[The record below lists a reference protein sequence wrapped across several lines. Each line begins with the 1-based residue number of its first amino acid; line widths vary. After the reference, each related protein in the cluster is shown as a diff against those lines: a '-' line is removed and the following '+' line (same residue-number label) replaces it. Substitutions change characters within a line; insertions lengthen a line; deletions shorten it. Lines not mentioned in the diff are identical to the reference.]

1 VLKNEAAK
9 KTRGPA
15 YWLIAKHE
23 NGRMH
28 ALVTGARSDDQTLP
42 VFSFEE
48 EARLFL
54 WLENPGTDW
63 RARETTAGEI
73 ISVLHGPYLGVNK
86 VALDPLPSIF
96 GEEINSLV
104 SLRDDDFAR
113 ILVGQERLRYDSRA

>member
-1 VLKNEAAK
+1 MLKNEAAR

-28 ALVTGARSDDQTLP
+28 ALVTGARSDDQALP

-63 RARETTAGEI
+63 RVRETTVGEI
-73 ISVLHGPYLGVNK
+73 ISVLYGHCLGVNK
-86 VALDPLPSIF
+86 VVLDPLPGIY

-104 SLRDDDFAR
+104 SLRGDDFAW
-113 ILVGQERLRYDSRA
+113 ILLGQESLRYDSRA

>member
-1 VLKNEAAK
+1 MLKNEATP
-9 KTRGPA
+9 KTCGPT

-28 ALVTGARSDDQTLP
+28 ALVTGTRSDDQVLP

-54 WLENPGTDW
+54 WLENPGTGW

-73 ISVLHGPYLGVNK
+73 ISVLHGPCLGVNK
-86 VALDPLPSIF
+86 VALDPLPEIL

-104 SLRDDDFAR
+104 SLRANDFAR
-113 ILVGQERLRYDSRA
+113 ILVGWDRSQLV

>member
-1 VLKNEAAK
+1 VLKNEAAP
-9 KTRGPA
+9 KTHGPA

-23 NGRMH
+23 NGRMR
-28 ALVTGARSDDQTLP
+28 ALVTGARSDDQALP

-63 RARETTAGEI
+63 RARKTTAGEI
-73 ISVLHGPYLGVNK
+73 ISVLHGPCLGVNK
-86 VALDPLPSIF
+86 VALDPLPRIF
-96 GEEINSLV
+96 GEEIDSLV

>member
-1 VLKNEAAK
+1 MLKNEATP
-9 KTRGPA
+9 KTRGPT
-15 YWLIAKHE
+15 YWLITKHE

-28 ALVTGARSDDQTLP
+28 ALVTGARSDDQALP

-48 EARLFL
+48 EAQLFL

-73 ISVLHGPYLGVNK
+73 ISVLHGPCLGVNK
-86 VALDPLPSIF
+86 VALDPLPEIL

-104 SLRDDDFAR
+104 SLRGDDFAR